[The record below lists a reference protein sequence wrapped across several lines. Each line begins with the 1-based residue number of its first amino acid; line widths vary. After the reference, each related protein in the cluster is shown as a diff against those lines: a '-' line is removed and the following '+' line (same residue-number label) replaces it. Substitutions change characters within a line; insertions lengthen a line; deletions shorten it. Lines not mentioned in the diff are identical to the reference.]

1 MAKKTEKDRKKQKK
15 LDKLNAPSQSDEKV
29 CREGTDLLEIHV
41 RWCAH
46 PSRNRLISPVHAFVT
61 NVDMQEVGGYRGV
74 VHVVAPE

>member
-46 PSRNRLISPVHAFVT
+46 PSRNRLISPVHAL
-61 NVDMQEVGGYRGV
+61 D
-74 VHVVAPE
+74 VAVREHQNMSVRTDSCI